1 MNAKKKTID
10 SPLCVCVVCVYV
22 VAIRFIL
29 CICVYTRLLR
39 RIFSTTP
46 TPPQKKQTIYKDGNG
61 SE

>member
-1 MNAKKKTID
+1 MNAKKKQLTLLCFI
-10 SPLCVCVVCVYV
+10 CVCVVCVYV

-39 RIFSTTP
+39 RIFTTTP
-46 TPPQKKQTIYKDGNG
+46 PKKKQTIYKDGNG